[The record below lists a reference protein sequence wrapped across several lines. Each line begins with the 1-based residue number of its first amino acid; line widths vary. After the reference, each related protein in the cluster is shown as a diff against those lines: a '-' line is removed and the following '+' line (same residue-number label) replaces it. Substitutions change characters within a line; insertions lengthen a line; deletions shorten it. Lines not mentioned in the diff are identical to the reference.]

1 MKKRQSQKSSNK
13 KIQASKFLIYIL
25 RHSAKQHNLN
35 IDSSGFV
42 KVSDI
47 INLKDGKKYNFTIEL
62 IKEIVAEDNKGRFEL
77 TKNEPYLIRCV
88 QGHSMKEVENESALN
103 KLNKYT
109 IFNYPTIIHGTY
121 NEAYKLIE
129 KSGLNKMNRNDIH
142 FSIGF
147 NWENQVKSGMRNSCD
162 IFIEI
167 NMVYAFFN
175 NIDFFI
181 SLNNVVLSSGI
192 DGIIPV
198 KFFKRVLD
206 KNQNLILG
214 SLYDFFIDFE
224 NGKITLKKNKNEILI
239 EMNGDFN
246 DFEKLN
252 NFIDLCIEKEFFK
265 EKIITII
272 SEDNKNKYVNVLKN
286 YIENCKIL
294 YPQVFVDYVLKNES
308 GIYKSDKLEKIDIDW
323 EKFYSNKNNNNQ
335 KNSNNENKEDKK
347 DENIIPTTEKLT
359 KEILLDDTK
368 QKFYIL
374 MFNNY
379 DDDGYI
385 ESIDILIL
393 NSSKLD
399 NILNQTNIKFTS
411 DKTTKK
417 NYENFIYKL
426 KSIIQSLNII
436 NKRLVVCI
444 SSTDRDFLVQDL
456 YKYSII
462 PPKLLLRNII
472 LLNEEDFSLINDEEG
487 NFYKA
492 TIKIFISNYLSTK
505 QKINELKII

>member
-1 MKKRQSQKSSNK
+1 MKKKQSSNK
-13 KIQASKFLIYIL
+13 LIQAGKFLTYIL

-47 INLKDGKKYNFTIEL
+47 INLRDAKKYHYTIDL
-62 IKEIVAEDNKGRFEL
+62 IKQIVAEDNKGRFEL

-88 QGHSMKEVENESALN
+88 QGHSIKEVKNESALN
-103 KLNKYT
+103 KLDKYT
-109 IFNYPTIIHGTY
+109 IFNYPTIVHGTY

-129 KSGLNKMNRNDIH
+129 TSGLNKMNRNDIH

-162 IFIEI
+162 IYIEI

-192 DGIIPV
+192 EGIIPV

-206 KNQNLILG
+206 KNKNLILDC
-214 SLYDFFIDFE
+214 LYDYFIDFE
-224 NGKITLKKNKNEILI
+224 NGKISLKKNKNESLI
-239 EMNGDFN
+239 EVNGDFN
-246 DFEKLN
+246 DYEKLN
-252 NFIDLCIEKEFFK
+252 NFINLCIEKEFFK
-265 EKIITII
+265 AKIITII
-272 SEDNKNKYVNVLKN
+272 SEDNKNKYINVIKN
-286 YIENCKIL
+286 YIENYKIL
-294 YPQVFVDYVLKNES
+294 YPQIFVDYVLKNES

-323 EKFYSNKNNNNQ
+323 VKFYSNKNNNNQ
-335 KNSNNENKEDKK
+335 NNINNEIEEGKK
-347 DENIIPTTEKLT
+347 DENKYPTTEKLT
-359 KEILLDDTK
+359 KDILLDDTK

-374 MFNNY
+374 LFNNY

-385 ESIDILIL
+385 ESIDILFL
-393 NSSKLD
+393 NSSKID
-399 NILNQTNIKFTS
+399 KIMNQTNIKFTS
-411 DKTTKK
+411 DKTIKK

-426 KSIIQSLNII
+426 KSVLQSLNII
-436 NKRLVVCI
+436 NKRIVLCI
-444 SSTDRDFLVQDL
+444 SSTDRDILIQDL

-462 PPKLLLRNII
+462 PPKLFLKNII
-472 LLNEEDFSLINDEEG
+472 ILNDKDFSLIDDEEG
-487 NFYKA
+487 NVYQA
-492 TIKIFISNYLSTK
+492 TIKIFIENYLSTK
-505 QKINELKII
+505 NKINNLTII